1 MTPEEF
7 LADNSVNVPYRKGC
21 GVLVSMESA
30 LKAIQMARK
39 ENPTPGECVTIT
51 KARYQELL
59 DYERIALWAL
69 NSIVVA
75 SLPEMEMKAEKLK
88 ELSNDAKCKAVQAAF
103 QEALKGKE

>member
-1 MTPEEF
+1 M
-7 LADNSVNVPYRKGC
+7 AQDN
-21 GVLVSMESA
+21 
-30 LKAIQMARK
+30 
-39 ENPTPGECVTIT
+39 NPTPGECVTIT

-75 SLPEMEMKAEKLK
+75 SLHDIEMKAEELK

>member
-1 MTPEEF
+1 M
-7 LADNSVNVPYRKGC
+7 AQDN
-21 GVLVSMESA
+21 
-30 LKAIQMARK
+30 
-39 ENPTPGECVTIT
+39 NPTPGGCVTIT

-75 SLPEMEMKAEKLK
+75 SLPDIEMKAEKLK
-88 ELSNDAKCKAVQAAF
+88 ELSNDAKCKAVQAVF

>member
-1 MTPEEF
+1 
-7 LADNSVNVPYRKGC
+7 
-21 GVLVSMESA
+21 
-30 LKAIQMARK
+30 MAQ
-39 ENPTPGECVTIT
+39 ENIPTPGECITIT

-75 SLPEMEMKAEKLK
+75 SLPDMEMKAEELK
-88 ELSNDAKCKAVQAAF
+88 ELSNDAKYKAVQAAF

>member
-1 MTPEEF
+1 
-7 LADNSVNVPYRKGC
+7 
-21 GVLVSMESA
+21 
-30 LKAIQMARK
+30 MAQ
-39 ENPTPGECVTIT
+39 ENRPTPDECVTIT

-75 SLPEMEMKAEKLK
+75 SLPDIEMKAEKLK

-103 QEALKGKE
+103 QKALKGKE

>member
-1 MTPEEF
+1 M
-7 LADNSVNVPYRKGC
+7 AQDN
-21 GVLVSMESA
+21 
-30 LKAIQMARK
+30 
-39 ENPTPGECVTIT
+39 NPTPGECVTIT

-69 NSIVVA
+69 NYIVVA
-75 SLPEMEMKAEKLK
+75 SLHDIEMKAEELK